1 MIAPFNFQLLNEY
14 KPISHWWSS
23 YSSGRYV
30 INIQF
35 EDDIQQS
42 EKTTIQAIIQKDIEF
57 IGLKILKYKH

>member
-14 KPISHWWSS
+14 KRISHWWSS

-42 EKTTIQAIIQKDIEF
+42 EKTTIQAIIQKEIEF